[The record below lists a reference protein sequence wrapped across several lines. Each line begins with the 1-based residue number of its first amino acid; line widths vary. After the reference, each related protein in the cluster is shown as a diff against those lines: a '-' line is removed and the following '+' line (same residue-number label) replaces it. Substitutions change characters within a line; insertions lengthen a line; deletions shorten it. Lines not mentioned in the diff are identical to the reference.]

1 MNISI
6 CVLCHKTS
14 WSSQLIMILIILFE
28 LLQMCAQVIEVHMY
42 MSSVLNFS
50 FPWKSCKIS
59 NSSFMQGRKE
69 NVIPKILHEVKL
81 ENEDLFALPP
91 VCFQCE
97 RDLTV
102 HNSH

>member
-1 MNISI
+1 
-6 CVLCHKTS
+6 
-14 WSSQLIMILIILFE
+14 
-28 LLQMCAQVIEVHMY
+28 
-42 MSSVLNFS
+42 
-50 FPWKSCKIS
+50 
-59 NSSFMQGRKE
+59 MQGRKE
-69 NVIPKILHEVKL
+69 NIMPKILHEVKL